1 MITRIGGEYPRGDTL
16 CDFSLAS
23 FMSFYLFVEVFL
35 AFFMA
40 LVESTNRK
48 LLPLLSVIALA
59 KSLRSFKT
67 RAR

>member
-1 MITRIGGEYPRGDTL
+1 M
-16 CDFSLAS
+16 SL
-23 FMSFYLFVEVFL
+23 YLFVEVFL

-40 LVESTNRK
+40 LVESTNKK